1 MKTLLLFTLLFLTG
15 NVISAQCSF
24 DSTITSIPD
33 LSGGNQVQC
42 SDQVIV
48 FTAPAGYDSYQW
60 KYTFS
65 SGGSP
70 TNFPGETSNTL
81 SIVAGDLGFAYVFV
95 TITDN
100 GCTEDSNEIMFD
112 TWIFLSPA
120 ISHSSDTDLCLGETS
135 IISNAFG
142 GPQNFRWYKDGVI
155 VQEGTQD
162 FYVVSEAGSYI
173 LEVSYPQCPNQWL
186 SSGVPVPFTVTG
198 EAVTIT
204 ETDGTL
210 FTTENGT
217 NYQWFLEGVEIA
229 GENTFFYTPITTG
242 NYTVEVTFQGVETCI
257 LISDIYFFDIL
268 SLEDDIFNSV
278 VYFENTVAKKA
289 QFLLHNKTNLAI
301 KYSVFDLSGKK
312 VISASSNASAII
324 IAADSWKNGLY
335 ICNITSALGNMH
347 IKLVK

>member
-120 ISHSSDTDLCLGETS
+120 ISHSSDTDLCFGETS

>member
-120 ISHSSDTDLCLGETS
+120 ISHSSDTDLCFGETS

-312 VISASSNASAII
+312 VISASSNAPAII